1 MKCITFSLLLLLIQS
16 TTFAQRN
23 SLRLQSGLVHCSFDG
38 TPMLNR
44 QGENH
49 SENQFLYASFGVGY
63 QRKFANQIKM
73 QTDLSVYGHSFKTV
87 DGMQIFNGHSYPIY
101 SLMAKSFS
109 DLQFCFLKTIPVSK
123 AVSFQYGLGPT
134 ARLAY
139 YVYYPPEAIPSC
151 FGPDAINSL
160 DIGANV
166 RAEIAYTPV
175 KWLTVFSQ
183 VNLVGLA
190 YRFQSPFEADLKHL
204 LLNSRPLQLN
214 FPSRFDL
221 SLRFGVGINF

>member
-1 MKCITFSLLLLLIQS
+1 MKCITLTLLLFVIQS
-16 TTFAQRN
+16 TTFAQQN

-38 TPMLNR
+38 TPMFNMK
-44 QGENH
+44 GENH
-49 SENQFLYASFGVGY
+49 SENQFLYASFGLGY

-73 QTDLSVYGHSFKTV
+73 QTDLSVYGHSFQTV
-87 DGMQIFNGHSYPIY
+87 DRMQIFDDHTYPIY
-101 SLMAKSFS
+101 SFMAKSFS

-134 ARLAY
+134 LRWAY
-139 YVYYPPEAIPSC
+139 YDYSPPVSIPSC
-151 FGPDAINSL
+151 LGPDAINSL

-183 VNLVGLA
+183 VNLVGFA
-190 YRFQSPFEADLKHL
+190 YRFQSPFEADLQYL

-221 SLRFGVGINF
+221 SLRVGVGINF